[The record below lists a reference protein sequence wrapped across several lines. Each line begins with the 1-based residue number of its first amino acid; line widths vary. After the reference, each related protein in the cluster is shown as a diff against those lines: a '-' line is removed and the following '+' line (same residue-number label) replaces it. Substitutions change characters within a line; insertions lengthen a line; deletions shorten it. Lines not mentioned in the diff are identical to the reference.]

1 MVIGYNLSLWQ
12 EYKIKQDIDVPL
24 HSHPSLLLTGASGSG
39 KSYALKYLLGKLL
52 SIHDADLTFCN
63 FKQSE
68 DFRFLEEYG
77 EYFSYTDCAGGLQG
91 FYDSFKRTQTLS
103 AEFYGTFRILVFDEF
118 PAFILSETMKD
129 KKTAEQYKLM
139 ISELLMLGRSYGYG
153 VWLVMQR
160 PDSAFFANG
169 ARDNFHMT
177 VSLGNL
183 SKEAKAMLYS
193 GEDLPKDHIY
203 QTGEGIAWID
213 GQGILQIKYPRIR
226 DLRKLETKILDCLRR
241 RAQRAGSGAG
251 RNPFT

>member
-12 EYKIKQDIDVPL
+12 EYKIKQGIDVPL
-24 HSHPSLLLTGASGSG
+24 RSHPSLLLTGASGSG
-39 KSYALKYLLGKLL
+39 KSYALKYLLEQLL
-52 SIHDADLTFCN
+52 SVHDVDLAFCN
-63 FKQSE
+63 FKRSE
-68 DFRFLEEYG
+68 DFRFLVGYEKY
-77 EYFSYTDCAGGLQG
+77 YTYADCTAGLQS
-91 FYDSFKRTQTLS
+91 FYDSFKCTQTHS
-103 AEFYGTFRILVFDEF
+103 TEFSGMYHILVFDEF